1 MQLLVSDPGR
11 AKKILKDKKI
21 PYYEER
27 VLLVQ
32 IPIQTGSLARFVQ
45 KLAAKGVNI
54 GAAYQTSAEG
64 SGNASVVLAVSHL
77 GIADRVR

>member
-1 MQLLVSDPGR
+1 ML
-11 AKKILKDKKI
+11 
-21 PYYEER
+21 YYEER

-32 IPIQTGSLARFVQ
+32 IPNQAGSFARFAQ

-54 GAAYQTSAEG
+54 GAAYQTAADG
-64 SGNASVVLAVSHL
+64 SKQASVVLAVSHL